1 MRNPTS
7 KVLAIGAGAIL
18 SMVAGVTVAT
28 AATSTPTP
36 SASPAAGQ
44 AHHRPLRAPRLAG
57 EVVSDSSSGGSL
69 SAGQLIIK
77 EPDGSQVTLS
87 LASKTKAWKYQGF
100 GVKPTAE
107 SPTGIAADEIVV
119 VSARNVLG
127 SHVAVRILDLGFQAA
142 S

>member
-1 MRNPTS
+1 MRNTTT

-18 SMVAGVTVAT
+18 SMVAGVTVAS
-28 AATSTPTP
+28 AATSTPTA
-36 SASPAAGQ
+36 SASPTAGQ
-44 AHHRPLRAPRLAG
+44 AHRLLRAPRLAG

-77 EPDGSQVTLS
+77 EPDGTQVTLS
-87 LASKTKAWKYQGF
+87 LASKTKAWRYQGF

-107 SPTGIAADEIVV
+107 SPTGISPGEIVV

-127 SHVAVRILDLGFQAA
+127 SHVAIRILDLGFQAA

>member
-7 KVLAIGAGAIL
+7 KVLAIGAGAVL
-18 SMVAGVTVAT
+18 SMVAGVTVAS

-44 AHHRPLRAPRLAG
+44 AHRPLRAPRLAG

-77 EPDGSQVTLS
+77 EPDGTQVTLS

-107 SPTGIAADEIVV
+107 SPTGIAAAEIVV